1 MAKTLN
7 LRAPESMKLQALKPE
22 EVERYVSKLADDQLA
37 RVPDGLRPSGINAAV
52 LSQLTPGTNFE
63 PGVWVEWTRACCNR
77 RDQIEDFVDPVIDQ
91 FEREGSPVLR
101 ALSGQHLE
109 SQMRVQTLEHPTQ
122 HKKA

>member
-1 MAKTLN
+1 MSRTLN
-7 LRAPESMKLQALKPE
+7 LRAPASMKLGALKPA
-22 EVERYVSKLADDQLA
+22 EVERYVSKLADDHLA
-37 RVPDGLRPSGINAAV
+37 RVPDGLRASGINAAV
-52 LSQLTPGTNFE
+52 LSQLTPGTNLE

-101 ALSGQHLE
+101 ELGGQHLE